1 MIKFVIDG
9 ETDENPSGAADYGV
23 RLARNDW
30 QRSFKEPGSKER
42 EIKKLIFMYSAAD
55 PREQETKLNHIT
67 KAASGEGAAFDFP
80 ENGAAWRKGA
90 NFTLRGGGYLLY

>member
-1 MIKFVIDG
+1 MRTQAGRQTMAFDLPAMTG
-9 ETDENPSGAADYGV
+9 NNPS
-23 RLARNDW
+23 RKW
-30 QRSFKEPGSKER
+30 IQTER

-55 PREQETKLNHIT
+55 PEEQETKLNHIT